1 MKKIIG
7 YIFLLTN
14 LSFSL
19 PIETNAQNNVCP
31 KIDFVTAKVDS
42 FHQERNMCYYI
53 NILDV
58 QKISNLDDREFRV
71 PIYGESLDR
80 IRAEYNVYQVNCNQN
95 VYRLIKSTIWQRGQ
109 VIQNIE
115 KVSSS
120 FTRPSTSLF
129 QNALY
134 YTCTLMR

>member
-14 LSFSL
+14 LSFLL
-19 PIETNAQNNVCP
+19 PIETNSQTNVCP
-31 KIDFVTAKVDS
+31 KIDFITSKVES

-58 QKISNLDDREFRV
+58 KKIDNVDDRKFRV

-80 IRAEYNVYQVNCNQN
+80 INAEYNVYQVNCNQN
-95 VYRLIKSTIWQRGQ
+95 EYRLIKSTIWRRGQ

-115 KVSSS
+115 KVSSG
-120 FTRPSTSLF
+120 FARPSTSLF
-129 QNALY
+129 QNVLY